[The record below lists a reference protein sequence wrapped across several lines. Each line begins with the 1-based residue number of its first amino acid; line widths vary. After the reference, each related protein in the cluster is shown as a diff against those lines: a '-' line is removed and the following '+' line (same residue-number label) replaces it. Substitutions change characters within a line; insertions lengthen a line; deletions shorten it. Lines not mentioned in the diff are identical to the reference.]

1 MKKFWM
7 LVVMAVFAAALA
19 MTEPGFAASES
30 GEPGGTMPEIN
41 AQSTSASARAQS
53 STTKVMSDKL
63 DLNTATADQT
73 QDPDR
78 HW

>member
-1 MKKFWM
+1 
-7 LVVMAVFAAALA
+7 LDTGVVTVVFAAALA

-30 GEPGGTMPEIN
+30 GEPGGTMPALN
-41 AQSTSASARAQS
+41 AQRTLASATAQS
-53 STTKVMSDKL
+53 SMTMVMSDKL
-63 DLNTATADQT
+63 DLKHRHRGPT